1 MSMNLI
7 KLARK
12 LVTLQI
18 SADEFETHF
27 FNMWRNEGRTG
38 QLNKIV
44 RILESVR
51 LNFLFLLIVIH
62 RIP

>member
-1 MSMNLI
+1 MNLI
-7 KLARK
+7 NLARK

-38 QLNKIV
+38 QLTQDSKDIG
-44 RILESVR
+44 ECAAE
-51 LNFLFLLIVIH
+51 LFYSC
-62 RIP
+62 